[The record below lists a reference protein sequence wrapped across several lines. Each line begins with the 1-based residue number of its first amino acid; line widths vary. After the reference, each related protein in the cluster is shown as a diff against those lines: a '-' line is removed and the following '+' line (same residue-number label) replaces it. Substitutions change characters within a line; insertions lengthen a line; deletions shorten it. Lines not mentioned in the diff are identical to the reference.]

1 MINLKGYW
9 SVSKSTEYE
18 QYQLDNTN
26 DINRSES
33 NCIYKYQYITILYTT
48 LSWSLCCRSCSWL
61 NKHLLSSDMRR
72 CISTRIASL
81 RSAWAIH
88 QWSWICELGFQIKK
102 LGMGRDDTNGR
113 LPIEQPFILAMSCF
127 CAKVAAKAI
136 ADASLAWTK
145 SMSVVFR
152 VFRILGKPPTRF
164 DCLKPGCQAGLPKD
178 YQNHVSVEFGDEP

>member
-1 MINLKGYW
+1 MRNKSDLRSVLVMINLKGYW
-9 SVSKSTEYE
+9 SVKKITDFE

-33 NCIYKYQYITILYTT
+33 NCIYTSISILTIAYYTV
-48 LSWSLCCRSCSWL
+48 LVP
-61 NKHLLSSDMRR
+61 LLSLIEQTLF
-72 CISTRIASL
+72 CPVTCGVVFP
-81 RSAWAIH
+81 
-88 QWSWICELGFQIKK
+88 CELPVCGLPGPFTNEAESVNWVFQIKK
-102 LGMGRDDTNGR
+102 LGKGRDDTNGR

-127 CAKVAAKAI
+127 CANVAAKAI

-152 VFRILGKPPTRF
+152 VFRILVIPPTRF

-178 YQNHVSVEFGDEP
+178 